1 MANTNL
7 TGIYSVEDLLEVR
20 NSSAAEF
27 GQDKIFATL
36 QADLTFYNEQV
47 NEQLSVFAE
56 SLTEQMRTW
65 GGSVMHRGTKIDQFG
80 VAPGKKGYV
89 SSNVSFPIYDWSY
102 SVGWTNKYLQKAS
115 PAELMSEY
123 LAIRQGHSY
132 DMTQEIKRA
141 IFNNTNYTFVD
152 KNNNGV
158 SLTIKRLLNADGDSI
173 PDYQGTAFTASTHT
187 HYVARVSTLANSDV
201 DSLVSNVTEHGFT
214 TGLIIAINIAQKSTI
229 SALGGFTALG
239 SALIAYNSTD
249 TTKLTLDNSDLN
261 NQMIGLWN
269 DSIFI
274 WVKPWVPAN
283 YILCMSTDAD
293 KVLGFRQEKNPAL
306 RGLRLAASMPN
317 YPLMAETYESTYGF
331 GVNARSSAAVLYI
344 GGTTWANPTIS

>member
-7 TGIYSVEDLLEVR
+7 VGVYSVEDLLEVR

-36 QADLTFYNEQV
+36 QADLAFYNEQV
-47 NEQLSVFAE
+47 NEQLSMLAE
-56 SLTEQMRTW
+56 PLTEQMRTW

-89 SSNVSFPIYDWSY
+89 ASNVSFPIYDWSY

-141 IFNNTNYTFVD
+141 LFNNTNYTFVD
-152 KNNNGV
+152 KGNNGV
-158 SLTIKRLLNADGDSI
+158 SLTIKRLLNGDGDAI
-173 PDYQGTAFTASTHT
+173 PDYQGTAFTAASHT
-187 HYVARVSTLANSDV
+187 HYVARASTLADSDIN
-201 DSLVSNVTEHGFT
+201 SLVSNITEHGHT
-214 TGLIIAINIAQKSTI
+214 TGLQIAINIAQKDTV
-229 SALGGFTALG
+229 ANLAGFTPLG
-239 SALIAYNSTD
+239 SALMAYNATD
-249 TTKLTLDNSDLN
+249 TTKLTLDNKDLN
-261 NQMIGLWN
+261 NQCIGIWN
-269 DSIFI
+269 HSIPV

-283 YILCMSTDAD
+283 YILCLSADAE
-293 KVLGFRQEKNPAL
+293 KPLGFRQEKNPAL
-306 RGLRLAASMPN
+306 RGLRLASTMPN
-317 YPLMAETYESTYGF
+317 YPLLSETYESTYGF
-331 GVNARSSAAVLYI
+331 GVNARSSAAILYV
-344 GGTTWANPTIS
+344 GATSWANPTIS